1 MLERSI
7 RDEIH
12 GLLLEPDLERKLAW
26 AEALTAQA
34 QAIGDAAAG
43 PSDPTPLR
51 QISPSRPADFVVLPP
66 HAVPERGTL
75 HTPEGRYRLM
85 HAVCNI
91 EFSAIELALVTA
103 ADHPAQPAAFHRDW
117 FRVAGEEVRHA
128 RLVMG
133 RLEALGGRFG
143 SEPIHLGLWES
154 AAPYGALEERLA
166 VVPRIL
172 EARGLDVSAR
182 LRTTLRAA
190 GDPESADL
198 LELIYR
204 DEIGHVGTGST
215 WFRAACADQGVEPEA
230 RFLELYARFRA
241 ERGGRPAPLDREGRL
256 RAGFS
261 ERELQALAPPPGGK
275 LTLSGE

>member
-7 RDEIH
+7 RDEIR

-26 AEALTAQA
+26 AESLTARPEA
-34 QAIGDAAAG
+34 VGEASGAEADSA
-43 PSDPTPLR
+43 PLR
-51 QISPSRPADFVVLPP
+51 ALSPARPADFVVLPP

-103 ADHPAQPAAFHRDW
+103 ADYPSQPAAFHRDW

-128 RLVMG
+128 RLVMD
-133 RLEALGGRFG
+133 RLAALGGRFG
-143 SEPIHLGLWES
+143 SDPIHLGLWES
-154 AAPYGALEERLA
+154 AAPYASLDERLA

-182 LRTTLRAA
+182 LRAALRAA
-190 GDPESADL
+190 GDRDSAEL
-198 LELIYR
+198 LEVIYR

-215 WFRAACADQGVEPEA
+215 WFRAVCAAGGVEPEA
-230 RFLELYARFRA
+230 RFLELYGRFRA
-241 ERGGRPAPLDREGRL
+241 DRGGRPAPIDREGRL
-256 RAGFS
+256 QAGFS
-261 ERELQALAPPPGGK
+261 ERELAALDPAPAGK
-275 LTLSGE
+275 IPSPRE